1 MDSSGLILTEPVLPP
16 ASLQLDTQ
24 YQVLDTHRASS
35 IENRES
41 REQIAKDFESLLLHK
56 LLEEMKNTI
65 GDWGFSKDGVS
76 KQMQGIFWLQL
87 AQDIADKGGL
97 GLWKN
102 IYEFL
107 THTEQSKEKI
117 DLLNEN
123 I

>member
-1 MDSSGLILTEPVLPP
+1 
-16 ASLQLDTQ
+16 
-24 YQVLDTHRASS
+24 
-35 IENRES
+35 
-41 REQIAKDFESLLLHK
+41 
-56 LLEEMKNTI
+56 
-65 GDWGFSKDGVS
+65 
-76 KQMQGIFWLQL
+76 MQGIFWLQL